1 MTVRHSYF
9 LNKLLF
15 FVCFSLFQ
23 SLLFFPKIKRQV
35 LLVDAEVKGPK
46 DIHDGTM
53 FWVNQ
58 EFALMWVELCLSI
71 WGYICAYCTCTT
83 DGSIQLY
90 SSGRSAQSQCFL
102 SEPLLSGPINLSPLL
117 EGEVSAARGRGFS
130 SCRGGMMDF
139 FLNSKHK
146 YSGFPVY
153 SPLCPPP
160 PATVFT
166 TSCLTAHKTELER
179 KCLLIGV
186 PINVIFVL
194 A

>member
-1 MTVRHSYF
+1 MCHLLCTHILLFMTVRHSYF

-117 EGEVSAARGRGFS
+117 EGEVSA
-130 SCRGGMMDF
+130 
-139 FLNSKHK
+139 
-146 YSGFPVY
+146 PVGEGWWI
-153 SPLCPPP
+153 S
-160 PATVFT
+160 F
-166 TSCLTAHKTELER
+166 
-179 KCLLIGV
+179 
-186 PINVIFVL
+186 
-194 A
+194 